1 MDFFLSSSSL
11 LRLAAG
17 TDRYAHRFG
26 LAAPQL
32 RSGLPALR
40 ETRRYRLTWGAR
52 ARRKPRKSP
61 R

>member
-1 MDFFLSSSSL
+1 MEIFLSPAAL

-17 TDRYAHRFG
+17 TDRYAHRSG

-40 ETRRYRLTWGAR
+40 ETRRYRLT
-52 ARRKPRKSP
+52 
-61 R
+61 